1 MAEEETVAAHFDDLE
16 PNEQDS
22 GDHISYQ
29 FVVKPGTL
37 GLMSAGRVRLRGP
50 TTKQLDTHEG
60 WDQVYLIQAG
70 SGRVIVGNEE
80 IRAGPR
86 MAVRIPRHTLHGVV
100 LDEGETLEYIYVNA
114 FVDEAALEKLKRE
127 AGIL

>member
-1 MAEEETVAAHFDDLE
+1 MAEKVASYFDELE
-16 PNEQDS
+16 PYDQDS
-22 GDHISYQ
+22 GDNISYQ

-50 TTKQLDTHEG
+50 TTKTLDAHEG

-70 SGRVIVGNEE
+70 SGRVIVGEEE
-80 IRAGPR
+80 ISVGPR
-86 MAVRIPRHTLHGVV
+86 MVVRIPVHTLHGVI

-114 FVDEAALEKLKRE
+114 FVNTEALEKLKRE
-127 AGIL
+127 AGIT